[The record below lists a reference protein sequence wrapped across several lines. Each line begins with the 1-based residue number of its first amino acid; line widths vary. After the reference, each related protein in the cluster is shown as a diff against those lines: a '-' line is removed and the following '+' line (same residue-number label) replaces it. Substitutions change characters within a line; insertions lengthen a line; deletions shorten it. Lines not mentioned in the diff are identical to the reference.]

1 MCLVEETFT
10 VLFHFPNIVPQPPGS
25 RSSQSQWKS
34 LSQPDMTSTRV
45 RFYSS
50 PTILFRIICQLLSHP
65 RAARFGLQVELKWNT
80 AWVSMHTRLG
90 WPYCYT

>member
-50 PTILFRIICQLLSHP
+50 PTTLSNNFSTFESP
-65 RAARFGLQVELKWNT
+65 RAARCGLQVELKWNT
-80 AWVSMHTRLG
+80 AWVSMHTRIG